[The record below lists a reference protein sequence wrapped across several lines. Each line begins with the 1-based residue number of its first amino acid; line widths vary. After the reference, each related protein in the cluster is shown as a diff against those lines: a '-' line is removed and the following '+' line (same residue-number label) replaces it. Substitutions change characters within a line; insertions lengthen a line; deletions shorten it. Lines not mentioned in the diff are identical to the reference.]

1 MSTTGV
7 MPDAAVSAAL
17 ERLLPA
23 ALVGTERAPGWRA
36 ALSAAPAPLNGL
48 MAALA
53 ATPDEDAAV
62 LLRAAGVLALA
73 ARIGADGLALPA
85 AAAETPA
92 ADALPARPERRP
104 ALADPSS
111 RAVVETLLQDD
122 WPTGLRHAML
132 RRLAERGWRPS
143 WASSPRPS
151 APSWSRRWRSACRW
165 RMSRC

>member
-1 MSTTGV
+1 MTPGSSGAAKERGDEHDGCDAGCGGV
-7 MPDAAVSAAL
+7 GRAGW
-17 ERLLPA
+17 LLPA

-85 AAAETPA
+85 RRT
-92 ADALPARPERRP
+92 LPPSRRRP
-104 ALADPSS
+104 PA
-111 RAVVETLLQDD
+111 
-122 WPTGLRHAML
+122 G
-132 RRLAERGWRPS
+132 G
-143 WASSPRPS
+143 
-151 APSWSRRWRSACRW
+151 
-165 RMSRC
+165 